1 MMGISPIGKL
11 LLRNRLNKV
20 HIDKLIEDNLHR
32 VQMNKFKLNKC
43 LRFQK

>member
-11 LLRNRLNKV
+11 LMKNSLNKV
-20 HIDKLIEDNLHR
+20 LRDKLIEDNLHR
-32 VQMNKFKLNKC
+32 VQMNKLKLNKC